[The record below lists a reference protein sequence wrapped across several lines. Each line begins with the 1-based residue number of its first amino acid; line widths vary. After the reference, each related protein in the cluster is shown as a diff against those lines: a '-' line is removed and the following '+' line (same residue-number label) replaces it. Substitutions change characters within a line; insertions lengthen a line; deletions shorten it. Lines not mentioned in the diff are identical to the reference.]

1 MKCVSCETEINPKW
15 THAIEINVCPFCGKQ
30 IMEEHL
36 KNCLAN
42 LAVAMGDMQ
51 KYQEQLDDWL
61 LSNHNYIKTDSPDLK
76 AYLPKEAI
84 KEMRKVLDDEEFQ
97 EKKKSVMRIKTLDE
111 DGKVV
116 EQDVVVEKMATDDR
130 TQTFHDRAN
139 NMLKQEKA
147 VDGDPKS
154 VADKTKDL
162 RAVAEKVKREV
173 AAAMSNKE
181 GGVAS
186 MMSKESMAE
195 ADPEAVA
202 EFQSVIGSGD
212 IVASGLPVSS
222 MADGDDDEIP
232 PAVLA
237 MANMKKGNGPAGAN
251 EKDMR
256 ALVNM
261 QAKAQGASKRLGS
274 GKGSF
279 SRG

>member
-15 THAIEINVCPFCGKQ
+15 KHAIDINVCPFCGKH

-36 KNCLAN
+36 KNCVTALA
-42 LAVAMGDMQ
+42 AAMEAMS
-51 KYQEQLDDWL
+51 KYPEQLDDWL
-61 LSNHNYIKTDSPDLK
+61 LSNHDYIKTNSPDLK
-76 AYLPKEAI
+76 SYLPKEAFREI
-84 KEMRKVLDDEEFQ
+84 RKVLDEEEFQ
-97 EKKKSVMRIKTLDE
+97 EKKKSVVKIKTITE
-111 DGKVV
+111 DGDVV

-154 VADKTKDL
+154 VAAKTKDL
-162 RAVAEKVKREV
+162 RATAERIKREV
-173 AAAMSNKE
+173 ALASKTE
-181 GGVAS
+181 GGMAS
-186 MMSKESMAE
+186 MTSKEMMAE
-195 ADPEAVA
+195 ADPESVA
-202 EFQSVIGSGD
+202 EFQSMIATGD
-212 IVASGLPVSS
+212 IVSSSLPAPS
-222 MADGDDDEIP
+222 DGDDDEIP
-232 PAVLA
+232 SVVLA
-237 MANMKKGNGPAGAN
+237 MANMKKSGGADGGAN

-261 QAKAQGASKRLGS
+261 QAKVQGGAKRLNS

>member
-15 THAIEINVCPFCGKQ
+15 KHAIDINVCPFCGKH

-36 KNCLAN
+36 KNCVTALA
-42 LAVAMGDMQ
+42 AAMDAMA
-51 KYQEQLDDWL
+51 KYPEQLDDWL

-76 AYLPKEAI
+76 SYLPKEAF
-84 KEMRKVLDDEEFQ
+84 KEIRKVLDEEEFQ
-97 EKKKSVMRIKTLDE
+97 EKKKSIVKIKTRDE
-111 DGKVV
+111 DGNVI
-116 EQDVVVEKMATDDR
+116 EQDVEVEKMATDDR

-154 VADKTKDL
+154 VAAKTKDL
-162 RAVAEKVKREV
+162 RAVAEKIKKEV
-173 AAAMSNKE
+173 ALASKAE

-186 MMSKESMAE
+186 MMSKEMMAE

-202 EFQSVIGSGD
+202 EFQSMIATGD
-212 IVASGLPVSS
+212 IVSSSLPVAS
-222 MADGDDDEIP
+222 DGDDDEIP
-232 PAVLA
+232 SVVLA
-237 MANMKKGNGPAGAN
+237 MANMKKSGGADGGAN
-251 EKDMR
+251 EKDLR
-256 ALVNM
+256 ALANM
-261 QAKAQGASKRLGS
+261 QAKVQGGAKRLNS

>member
-15 THAIEINVCPFCGKQ
+15 KHAIDINVCPFCGKH

-36 KNCLAN
+36 KNCVTSLA
-42 LAVAMGDMQ
+42 AAMDAMA
-51 KYQEQLDDWL
+51 KYPEQLDDWL

-76 AYLPKEAI
+76 SYLPKEAFKEI
-84 KEMRKVLDDEEFQ
+84 KKALDEEEFQ
-97 EKKKSVMRIKTLDE
+97 EKKKSIVKIKTRDE
-111 DGKVV
+111 DGNVI
-116 EQDVVVEKMATDDR
+116 EQDVEVEKMATDDR

-154 VADKTKDL
+154 VAAKTKDL
-162 RAVAEKVKREV
+162 RAVAEKIKKEV
-173 AAAMSNKE
+173 ALASKAE

-186 MMSKESMAE
+186 MMSKEMMAE

-202 EFQSVIGSGD
+202 EFQSMIATGD
-212 IVASGLPVSS
+212 IVSSSLPAAS
-222 MADGDDDEIP
+222 DGDDDEIP
-232 PAVLA
+232 SVVLA
-237 MANMKKGNGPAGAN
+237 MANMKKSGGADGGAN
-251 EKDMR
+251 EKDLR
-256 ALVNM
+256 ALANM
-261 QAKAQGASKRLGS
+261 QAKVQGGAKRLNS